1 VAKLLAD
8 SPHTA
13 DPGARLRLVPVS
25 EIPRRVVAMLLPD
38 LNLPLGTVAVLCG
51 QAGLGKSL
59 VTFHWAARLTEQK
72 WGVIFLAEEDEVGAV
87 YPTPA
92 RGSGR

>member
-1 VAKLLAD
+1 
-8 SPHTA
+8 
-13 DPGARLRLVPVS
+13 
-25 EIPRRVVAMLLPD
+25 
-38 LNLPLGTVAVLCG
+38 
-51 QAGLGKSL
+51 

>member
-1 VAKLLAD
+1 
-8 SPHTA
+8 
-13 DPGARLRLVPVS
+13 
-25 EIPRRVVAMLLPD
+25 
-38 LNLPLGTVAVLCG
+38 VLCG